1 MSSQGAE
8 SIARRYVGTAGRTA
22 DDRYQLDI
30 DQLIWLVEHC
40 SRVGELRLGL
50 LRDLQSALPS
60 SQEPGMV
67 AEFKELLTN
76 LIIMETRV
84 SDRSGRLSELLNQLT
99 GSGLLDRV
107 SVDQVALTEAI
118 QSIIEANGHVRAVVG
133 DQI

>member
-1 MSSQGAE
+1 
-8 SIARRYVGTAGRTA
+8 
-22 DDRYQLDI
+22 
-30 DQLIWLVEHC
+30 
-40 SRVGELRLGL
+40 
-50 LRDLQSALPS
+50 
-60 SQEPGMV
+60 MV
-67 AEFKELLTN
+67 AELKELLTN

-107 SVDQVALTEAI
+107 SVDQVALTDAI